1 MTVPDDCIPPEKDDR
16 EDEQLSPAALS
27 VIEDLKNIRL
37 YQPPPRLKE
46 YVMTRIQK
54 KKQSKSNE

>member
-1 MTVPDDCIPPEKDDR
+1 MTVPDDCIPPKKDGK

-37 YQPPPRLKE
+37 SQPPPGLKE
-46 YVMTRIQK
+46 YVMTRIK
-54 KKQSKSNE
+54 EKKQSKSNV